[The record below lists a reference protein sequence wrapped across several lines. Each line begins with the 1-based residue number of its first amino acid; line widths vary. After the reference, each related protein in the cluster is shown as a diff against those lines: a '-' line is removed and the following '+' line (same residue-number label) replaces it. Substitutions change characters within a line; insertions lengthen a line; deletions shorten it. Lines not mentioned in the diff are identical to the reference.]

1 MGLIVFPYIFCLFVG
16 FGNGFLISWFF
27 LRPSYLVICSS
38 TVHICLCS
46 IHFLKGYFV
55 LGWAPGVNG
64 GWWMD
69 ALGPVCAHD
78 LWIIGF
84 SEDIMRQTHRAVHD
98 G

>member
-1 MGLIVFPYIFCLFVG
+1 MPLLD
-16 FGNGFLISWFF
+16 SFF
-27 LRPSYLVICSS
+27 EGV
-38 TVHICLCS
+38 LCAW
-46 IHFLKGYFV
+46 
-55 LGWAPGVNG
+55 LGPWCGWRMVRMEDGADG